1 MPEAVTTAARTFAPP
16 ARGAVSS
23 SEEALVPQEP
33 MRTPHPTSKSKHAPS
48 ASPRRAARRSKLA
61 LAGAIVLLVLLAV
74 AGPASALSTQ
84 YAFTIQ
90 GHGWGHGVGMSQ
102 WGAYGYAKHGWVYKD
117 ILKHYYTGIALSN
130 FGNSV
135 IRVNLRSGLSNVKLS
150 CPSEYTVQG
159 SGAEWTIPAGT
170 TATTTWSS
178 LGYKVVAGA
187 LRKTFNAAPTFTPKT
202 GALRL
207 ITTTDLGD
215 DGAYRGTIRVVHS
228 GGLMMIN
235 HVPLESYLRG
245 VIPHEVSPSWPREA
259 LKTQA
264 CAARAFALGS
274 RQSGKSWDV
283 YCDVRS
289 QAYVG
294 VGIEDSRTD
303 AAVRDTAGVCPTYNG
318 SPIVA
323 TYFSCSGGQ
332 TESVKYVWGG
342 NYPYLKGVSDP
353 YDSYGS
359 LHDWGPLRRTPS
371 QIGGPL
377 GASGTVRAIYT
388 VKRGD
393 SPRIVKAAILGS
405 TGTSFID
412 GGSLRMKLGL
422 NSSWAVF
429 TSMGISPAARDNAS
443 VTAGGSI
450 TLKGR
455 LYPAL
460 ADGGKVYLHSY
471 YGGSWHSTGV
481 VTARKS
487 ENLPGS
493 YVARYSAYSIA
504 VTPSATTKYYF
515 SSLKAKSPVTTIR
528 VN

>member
-1 MPEAVTTAARTFAPP
+1 MPEAVTTAARAFAPP

-23 SEEALVPQEP
+23 SEEAPVPQEP
-33 MRTPHPTSKSKHAPS
+33 MQTPHPTSQSRQAPP
-48 ASPRRAARRSKLA
+48 ALPRRAGRRSKLV
-61 LAGAIVLLVLLAV
+61 LAGALVLLVLLAF
-74 AGPASALSTQ
+74 AGPAAAFSMD
-84 YAFTIQ
+84 YAFTIE

-117 ILKHYYTGIALSN
+117 ILKHYYTGISFSN
-130 FGNSV
+130 VDDSV
-135 IRVNLRSGLSNVKLS
+135 IRVNLRSGLSAVKLS
-150 CPSEYTVQG
+150 CPNEYTVQG
-159 SGAEWTIPAGT
+159 SGDAWTIPGGT

-178 LGYKVVAGA
+178 LGYKVVAGS
-187 LRKTFNAAPTFTPKT
+187 LRKTFNAAPTFKPKS

-207 ITTTDLGD
+207 ITKTDLND
-215 DGAYRGTIRVVHS
+215 DGAYRGTIRVVHG

-235 HVPLESYLRG
+235 NVPLESYLRG
-245 VIPHEVSPSWPREA
+245 VVPHEVSPSWPREA

-264 CAARAFALGS
+264 CAARAFALGN
-274 RQSGKSWDV
+274 RQPSQSWDV
-283 YCDVRS
+283 YCDVRD

-303 AAVRDTAGVCPTYNG
+303 AAVRDTAGVCPVYNG
-318 SPIVA
+318 KPIVA

-332 TESVKYVWGG
+332 TENVKYVWGG
-342 NYPYLKGVSDP
+342 SYPYLKGVNDP
-353 YDSYGS
+353 YDNYGS

-377 GASGTVRAIYT
+377 GAAGTVRAVYT

-405 TGTSFID
+405 KGTSFIE

-422 NSSWAVF
+422 NSSWADF
-429 TSMGISPAARDNAS
+429 KSMGISPAARDGAS
-443 VTAGGSI
+443 VDAGGSI

-460 ADGGKVYLHSY
+460 ADGAKVYLHSY

-481 VTARKS
+481 VTERVS

-493 YVARYSAYSIA
+493 YVARYSSYSIA
-504 VTPSATTKYYF
+504 VSPTSTTKYYF
-515 SSLKAKSPVTTIR
+515 SSLKAKSPTTTIR